1 MLSRVWT
8 LPKLFVLML
17 MAGFVLLA
25 LEIRFEHRVVLGET
39 RLAWTPIV
47 YSLAMLPIGAI
58 GLWRWE
64 NGGRKLLR
72 WAFGAALIVGAM
84 GVWFHAQGR
93 GLSALIPVLSAWRLP
108 IGTAGSAPEG
118 MPPILAPFSFFGLGA
133 MGVLA
138 CSRGFSAMPVETDV
152 LPAVVSS
159 AR

>member
-8 LPKLFVLML
+8 LPKLFVVLL
-17 MAGFVLLA
+17 LAGFALLT

-39 RLAWTPIV
+39 RLAWTPIL
-47 YSLAMLPIGAI
+47 YSLAMLPLGAF

-72 WAFGAALIVGAM
+72 WAFGAALVVGAM
-84 GVWFHAQGR
+84 GVWFHAQGH
-93 GLSALIPVLSAWRLP
+93 GLSALMPVLNAWRLP
-108 IGTAGSAPEG
+108 IGTMGAAREG

-133 MGVLA
+133 MGILA
-138 CSRGFSAMPVETDV
+138 CSRRFSDVLVEADI
-152 LPAVVSS
+152 LPAVVLS